1 MEILYVPYTVRR
13 ILVISVYPGSFDP
26 ITLGHIDI
34 ATRASNLF
42 DKVYLAVVDTRSTKS
57 LMFDTDERVSMC
69 KGAFASFDNIEVIKY
84 SGLTVDLCHELG
96 ATVMVR
102 GLRMGSDFDYE
113 FEMALNNQKLA
124 PEIDTMYLMAS
135 LDQIYIK
142 SSLIKEI
149 ASARGRISHLVP
161 SHVADL
167 LIDRY
172 GNEK

>member
-1 MEILYVPYTVRR
+1 MEIQYAPYTVRS

-42 DKVYLAVVDTRSTKS
+42 DKLYVAVVDTRSTKS
-57 LMFDTDERVSMC
+57 LMFDTDERVDLC
-69 KGAFASFDNIEVIKY
+69 KQALSSIKNTEVIKY

-149 ASARGRISHLVP
+149 ASARGSIQHLVP
-161 SHVADL
+161 SHVAKL
-167 LIDRY
+167 LVERY
-172 GNEK
+172 GNAK